1 MIREKTDIE
10 RGKDNAVDY
19 ATTERRV
26 GFMDEDD
33 GQAQMQGSNLSMDEV
48 RRSLDEYEKILR
60 A

>member
-1 MIREKTDIE
+1 MIGEKADVE
-10 RGKDNAVDY
+10 LVKGSAADY
-19 ATTERRV
+19 AATDRRV
-26 GFMDEDD
+26 GFMDEED